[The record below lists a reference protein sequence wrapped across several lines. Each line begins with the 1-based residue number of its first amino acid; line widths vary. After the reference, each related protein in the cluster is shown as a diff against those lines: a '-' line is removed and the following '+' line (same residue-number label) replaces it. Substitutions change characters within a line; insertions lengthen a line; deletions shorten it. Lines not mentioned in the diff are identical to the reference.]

1 MVCRVDEGY
10 LLDVACHESMPTNRC
25 RHPALATAYPEENPN
40 PTDRTAAYKAA
51 GVMGIRQL
59 PLVRSAVNV
68 SSPELRHVVGDNR
81 ILHRVFESW
90 ITNIEAA
97 VVPCIEAM
105 QQALRLLT
113 SQVIVLMIEPFELKW
128 PIRRVWAV
136 GEHVR

>member
-1 MVCRVDEGY
+1 M
-10 LLDVACHESMPTNRC
+10 
-25 RHPALATAYPEENPN
+25 
-40 PTDRTAAYKAA
+40 
-51 GVMGIRQL
+51 
-59 PLVRSAVNV
+59 
-68 SSPELRHVVGDNR
+68 
-81 ILHRVFESW
+81 LHRVFESW